1 MFPIEHLATY
11 LDDHL
16 AGWVVALEVLEHLET
31 ALSGTD
37 LATLFAKWREDM
49 LEDRAE
55 LVALFNKADDR
66 GKHCL
71 LAMARCMPC
80 MRGG

>member
-1 MFPIEHLATY
+1 M
-11 LDDHL
+11 LDSTDI
-16 AGWVVALEVLEHLET
+16 T
-31 ALSGTD
+31 ALQALPSD
-37 LATLFAKWREDM
+37 IPRTLVAISEDP
-49 LEDRAE
+49 RAAE

-66 GKHCL
+66 GKHCM

>member
-1 MFPIEHLATY
+1 M
-11 LDDHL
+11 LDSTDITTL
-16 AGWVVALEVLEHLET
+16 QALPSDIPCTLVAV
-31 ALSGTD
+31 S
-37 LATLFAKWREDM
+37 EDP
-49 LEDRAE
+49 RAAE

-66 GKHCL
+66 GKHCM